1 MYGRICV
8 GYMQIVHSYK
18 RFEDAQIL
26 VPVRVLEEEPQRI
39 QRVTVFTLS
48 SLKWHGHYLS
58 SPLYILQRVQG
69 HFPNRVG
76 ALKCL
81 MTE

>member
-1 MYGRICV
+1 MYRRICI

-48 SLKWHGHYLS
+48 SLK
-58 SPLYILQRVQG
+58 
-69 HFPNRVG
+69 
-76 ALKCL
+76 
-81 MTE
+81 